1 MTTETI
7 NQNITDLYTQGSY
20 LDKHP
25 GWHAERSPWKAAHVL
40 RGLRAANLNPSSIC
54 DIGCGTGL
62 ALAEVVKGLSGVER
76 AVGFEPSPD
85 APLHPAAEGM
95 IEHRREDA
103 TESGEHFDLS
113 IMLDVFEHVEDY
125 FGFLRKC
132 RPLAD
137 HHVFHI
143 PLDANA
149 RMVITSGC
157 SRARQTL
164 GHLHYFSRPTALATL
179 RETGYEP
186 IHWHFTK
193 SAWDG
198 PGPGKNP
205 WTPTNVLRRAFYVVS
220 PEYTQRIL
228 GGLSLLVVARAG
240 EP

>member
-1 MTTETI
+1 MTAETLKKNVTE
-7 NQNITDLYTQGSY
+7 LYTQGTY

-25 GWHAERSPWKAAHVL
+25 GWHAERSPWKARHVL
-40 RGLRAANLNPSSIC
+40 QGLQAVNLAPKSIC

-62 ALAEVVKGLSGVER
+62 ALAEVVNGLGGVER

-85 APLHPAAEGM
+85 APVHPDAAGV
-95 IEHRREDA
+95 IDHRCEDA
-103 TESGEHFDLS
+103 TESAERFDVS
-113 IMLDVFEHVEDY
+113 IMLDVFEHVEDH

-132 RPLAD
+132 RTIAD

-149 RMVITSGC
+149 RMVISSGC
-157 SRARQTL
+157 LRSRETL
-164 GHLHYFSRPTALATL
+164 GHLHYFTRPTALATL

-193 SAWDG
+193 TAWDG

-205 WTPTNVLRRAFYVVS
+205 WTPTNILRRASYVIS

-228 GGLSLLVVARAG
+228 GGLSLLVVAKAVH
-240 EP
+240 